1 MIPTTTSTNTT
12 KPFSNKR
19 KDQFSMKNLT
29 FGALDINL
37 IEDLKNSEKD
47 IIYGAQ
53 VAGQTFYRALLK
65 YGTFD
70 EYHFFVRPEETDY
83 LETKI
88 LNSSSSSHSVKLIKY
103 SALPEYLQKQNYSV
117 FFTGSPSLSRLAYM
131 RNRFSNA
138 DFPVCGVAYT
148 VSAHELLEFCFFHN
162 QIADLRSYDSII
174 CISRAQAKAIEK
186 LYEIV
191 SHSFKKEKGLNLK
204 YRGRLDI
211 LPLGVEA
218 QSFGQ
223 TDKMDSRLRL
233 DLPRERV
240 IILYFGRFSLF
251 DKMDLYPLLLA
262 FKELSAN
269 NKKIMLLLAGSN
281 AQGDYASRVKKMA
294 GELEILPDI
303 KFYLDPSDSEKR
315 LLYSAS
321 DIFVSP
327 SDNLQESFGLTTL
340 EAMASGLPV
349 VASDW
354 NGYRDVVIHGE
365 TGFLIPTYWADCSR
379 EISVLSRIFE
389 NWQLD
394 HLLIGQSVA
403 IDAKKMQEFL
413 ASLVKN
419 KALRLKFGRN
429 ARRRVLENYDW
440 KALIPKYEKLWKELA
455 QICDEEKHTE
465 AKSKTEIFVP
475 DYFYCFSHYPSRMLE
490 DETNIAITDQG
501 SSLLRTKK
509 MPAYPAELQ
518 DKISKKTVFLVLMY
532 LLDKRAV
539 PLNNVEGYLQ
549 KLFKGMSSSQI
560 RYHVLWLIKKN
571 CISVLDKN

>member
-1 MIPTTTSTNTT
+1 M
-12 KPFSNKR
+12 
-19 KDQFSMKNLT
+19 KDLT
-29 FGALDINL
+29 FGSLDTNPVK
-37 IEDLKNSEKD
+37 DLKNPEGD
-47 IIYGAQ
+47 MICGAQ

-65 YGTFD
+65 YGTFN
-70 EYHFFVRPEETDY
+70 EYHFFVRPAETDY
-83 LETKI
+83 QETKI
-88 LNSSSSSHSVKLIKY
+88 LNSHSNSHLVKLIKN
-103 SALPEYLQKQNYSV
+103 SVLPEYLQKQNYSV
-117 FFTGSPSLSRLAYM
+117 FFTCSPDLSRLAYM
-131 RNRFSNA
+131 RNRFSDA

-148 VSAHELLEFCFFHN
+148 VSVREDLESCFFHN

-174 CISRAQAKAIEK
+174 CISRSQAKAIEK

-191 SHSFKKEKGLNLK
+191 SHSLKKEKGMNLK

-223 TDKMDSRLRL
+223 TDKMESRLRL
-233 DLPRERV
+233 DLPWERV
-240 IILYFGRFSLF
+240 IILYFGRFSLY
-251 DKMDLYPLLLA
+251 DKMDIYPLLLA

-269 NKKIMLLLAGSN
+269 NNKIMLLLAGNN
-281 AQGDYASRVKKMA
+281 AQMDYASKVKKMA
-294 GELEILPDI
+294 GELEILSGI
-303 KFYLDPSDSEKR
+303 KFYLDPSDAEKR

-327 SDNLQESFGLTTL
+327 SDNLQESFGLTNL

-354 NGYRDVVIHGE
+354 NGIRDVVIHGE
-365 TGFLIPTYWADCSR
+365 TGLLVPTYWADCSR
-379 EISVLSRIFE
+379 EISVSSPIFE

-403 IDAKKMQEFL
+403 IDAKKMQESL
-413 ASLVKN
+413 ASLVNN
-419 KALRLKFGRN
+419 KALRLKFGGN
-429 ARRRVLENYDW
+429 AKRRVLENYDW
-440 KALIPKYEKLWKELA
+440 KTLIPKYEELWKELDRT
-455 QICDEEKHTE
+455 CDEEKHTE

-518 DKISKKTVFLVLMY
+518 DKISRKAVFLVLMY

-539 PLNNVEGYLQ
+539 PLNDVEGYLQ